1 MVWCHLYKI
10 VKLRK
15 RKLDEGMHLFCFI
28 LAPRTV
34 PCTWWVLSNYLQNKL
49 DIKTMEM
56 MDTYILICGIKH
68 VHGEWQ
74 ILDSGSLWRG
84 REGNGLGEGLTMY
97 FKCLYFQT
105 ILKDN
110 EMLKFDKAGWWVSQV
125 FVIFILIVSISNIL

>member
-1 MVWCHLYKI
+1 MGNDKFWI
-10 VKLRK
+10 VVPSG
-15 RKLDEGMHLFCFI
+15 EG
-28 LAPRTV
+28 
-34 PCTWWVLSNYLQNKL
+34 
-49 DIKTMEM
+49 
-56 MDTYILICGIKH
+56 
-68 VHGEWQ
+68 
-74 ILDSGSLWRG
+74 G